1 MRDPP
6 TSAERQTRPGPG
18 VQAEIEGPRV
28 RILLGRATIHNRAD
42 KPVDRRQQDA
52 LYEEANRIC
61 RQLLW
66 RLARAYEADPDR
78 RSDLLQEIHVE
89 LWRSMALFDHRCAL
103 RTWVYRV
110 AHNVGASH
118 VVRSRHAAER
128 LVGLE
133 TLDAQIASVDGSA
146 LAASSLSAT
155 RLLDLI
161 HQLKP
166 LDRQIILLYLEGEA
180 AGQIAD
186 ITGLS
191 ASNVSTKIHRIKR
204 VLSRQFAEGASHG
217 TQR

>member
-1 MRDPP
+1 M
-6 TSAERQTRPGPG
+6 
-18 VQAEIEGPRV
+18 
-28 RILLGRATIHNRAD
+28 
-42 KPVDRRQQDA
+42 DRRQQDA
-52 LYEEANRIC
+52 LYEEANSSC
-61 RQLLW
+61 RPLLW

-118 VVRSRHAAER
+118 VIRSRRAAER
-128 LVGLE
+128 LVALE

-155 RLLDLI
+155 RLLGLI

-217 TQR
+217 TRR

>member
-1 MRDPP
+1 
-6 TSAERQTRPGPG
+6 
-18 VQAEIEGPRV
+18 
-28 RILLGRATIHNRAD
+28 
-42 KPVDRRQQDA
+42 VDRRQQDA
-52 LYEEANRIC
+52 LYEEANSVSR
-61 RQLLW
+61 RLLW

-89 LWRSMALFDHRCAL
+89 LWRSMALFDHRCSL

-118 VVRSRHAAER
+118 VIRRRHVAER
-128 LVGLE
+128 LVALE
-133 TLDAQIASVDGSA
+133 TLDAEIASVDGSA
-146 LAASSLSAT
+146 LANSSLSAT

-166 LDRQIILLYLEGEA
+166 LDRQIILLYLEGEG

-191 ASNVSTKIHRIKR
+191 ASNISTKIHRIKR
-204 VLSRQFAEGASHG
+204 VLSRQFKEGASYES
-217 TQR
+217 RR